1 MLQLV
6 FPTSSSGFVEQ
17 SVASF
22 HAFLRAL
29 VASSSGKQD
38 APLGNTG
45 ASVDLILLYSLTL
58 PDVDLVDLSI
68 PV

>member
-29 VASSSGKQD
+29 VASSSGTQD
-38 APLGNTG
+38 KGMYGTYLVLYKDLPGESLLLVYRL
-45 ASVDLILLYSLTL
+45 SV
-58 PDVDLVDLSI
+58 
-68 PV
+68 